1 MSSLTDLLAS
11 PPSTALH
18 THLQTYY
25 PLTSLTTITALLQL
39 LATKTQPQNVKENA
53 VAYLLLADHRT
64 QLKTYRNQILPMI
77 IETLR
82 TEQITPVRK
91 LFDRCIEEIVKIET
105 WNEIVQVCCAEMK
118 GQQRERYCETLMRVV
133 KVRSR
138 KRIPKE
144 REEFTK
150 VTLQIE

>member
-25 PLTSLTTITALLQL
+25 PLTSLTTITSLLQL
-39 LATKTQPQNVKENA
+39 LATKIQPQNVKENA

-64 QLKTYRNQILPMI
+64 QLKSHRNEILPMI
-77 IETLR
+77 SETLR

-91 LFDRCIEEIVKIET
+91 LLDRCIEEIVKIEA

-150 VTLQIE
+150 VNLQIE